1 MKNKLIKSPL
11 NYMGG
16 KYKLLP
22 QILPLFPE
30 NINTFVDL
38 FAGGFNV
45 GANVSANLILYNDK
59 ISEVV
64 SLLSYL
70 KEKDSNYVINEIDK
84 LIDKYGISKTSIY
97 GYDHYGCNS
106 NDGVGGYNKEK
117 YLKLREDYN
126 NGERT
131 ELMFFMLCI
140 FCFNNMIR
148 FNAKREFNM
157 PVNNR
162 DFNKSLQNKAV
173 KFIDHLKQINVTFS
187 NKDFRELNI
196 NNLTENDF
204 VYCDP
209 PYLIT
214 VASYNEFD
222 KWTEKDE
229 IDLYNMLDKLNE
241 NKIKF
246 ALSNVFYNNDK
257 TNNILIEWATKYHI
271 HEIQNTYKH
280 CNHQRRN
287 SSDKGTYEVL
297 ITNY

>member
-1 MKNKLIKSPL
+1 VVTIKNKFIKSPL

-22 QILPLFPE
+22 QIIPLFPD

-38 FAGGFNV
+38 FAGGLNV
-45 GANVSANLILYNDK
+45 GANVVSNRVVANDK
-59 ISEVV
+59 IKEVTA
-64 SLLSYL
+64 LLSYL
-70 KEKDSNYVINEIDK
+70 KEKDSNYVIDEIDK
-84 LIDKYGISKTSIY
+84 LIDEYGLSKTSIY

-117 YLKLREDYN
+117 YLKLRDDYN
-126 NGERT
+126 NGNRSG
-131 ELMFFMLCI
+131 LMFFMLCV

-162 DFNKSLQNKAV
+162 DFNKSLQNKAI
-173 KFIDHLKQINVTFS
+173 KFIDKLKQIDVSFT
-187 NKDFRELNI
+187 NKDFRELDI
-196 NNLTENDF
+196 GSLKENDF

-222 KWTEKDE
+222 KWTEDDE
-229 IDLYNMLDKLNE
+229 NDLYNMLDKLND
-241 NKIKF
+241 NGIRF

-257 TNNILIEWATKYHI
+257 TNNILIEWSKKYI
-271 HEIQNTYKH
+271 
-280 CNHQRRN
+280 
-287 SSDKGTYEVL
+287 
-297 ITNY
+297 